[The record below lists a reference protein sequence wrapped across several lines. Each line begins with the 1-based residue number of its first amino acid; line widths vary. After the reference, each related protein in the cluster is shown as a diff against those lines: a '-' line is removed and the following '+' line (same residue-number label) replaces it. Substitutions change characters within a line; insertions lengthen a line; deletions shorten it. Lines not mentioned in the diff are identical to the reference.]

1 MCGVFVLTAITE
13 EKELSHT
20 SLSLIRPA
28 DKQQQRL
35 IFYKKRH
42 PSYYYKG
49 KLHCEK
55 HCRETE
61 GSART

>member
-28 DKQQQRL
+28 DKQQQRF
-35 IFYKKRH
+35 IFYKKRT
-42 PSYYYKG
+42 P
-49 KLHCEK
+49 LVLLQ
-55 HCRETE
+55 RET
-61 GSART
+61 TL